1 MERYIDK
8 IFTILSAKVNPG
20 GTETI
25 RNLGKNLVKY
35 DCDWKIKN
43 RKGLLGVIIGSKK
56 QWVEEDVKNTYLLGL
71 K

>member
-1 MERYIDK
+1 MERYVNK

-25 RNLGKNLVKY
+25 RKLGKNSVKY
-35 DCDWKIKN
+35 NCDWKIKKW
-43 RKGLLGVIIGSKK
+43 KGLLGVIIGSKK
-56 QWVEEDVKNTYLLGL
+56 QWVEEDAKNTYLLGL